1 MRSSILIAA
10 GAASLAM
17 GSPLEKRKMETS
29 WVVEYDTVTVTGAAV
44 ETAKPTM
51 FWGEKNRPT
60 STSTSDPV
68 VIVTVTPNAPAA
80 QPTQAQPSYVVVTET
95 QGAPQPSTTEQPV
108 ATPSPSSSSPPAS
121 QAPPPPTGGDDFI
134 SVAIQHHNEHRS
146 NHSSPEVTWSDKL
159 AGYAAITA
167 ATCKFQHDMDEGDKG
182 YGQNIANWGQN
193 VNAYQLGDVGAVK
206 MAITD
211 FWYNG
216 EFNKFLPEYYGQPT
230 PPMDDFESWGH
241 ISQLLWKSST
251 ELGCASQFCEKGTMY
266 PTMDA
271 WFTVC
276 NYGPGGNVGGE
287 YGANVLKPLGKSILS
302 A

>member
-1 MRSSILIAA
+1 MRSSILVAA

-29 WVVEYDTVTVTGAAV
+29 WVVEYDTVTVTGAPA

-51 FWGEKNRPT
+51 FWGAKNRPSPSTT
-60 STSTSDPV
+60 SNPV
-68 VIVTVTPNAPAA
+68 VIVTVTPSAPA
-80 QPTQAQPSYVVVTET
+80 PETTQAQPSYVVVTET

-108 ATPSPSSSSPPAS
+108 AAPSSSSPPAS
-121 QAPPPPTGGDDFI
+121 QAPPATSDDFI
-134 SVAIQHHNEHRS
+134 SIAVQHHNEHRS

-167 ATCKFQHDMDEGDKG
+167 ATCKFGHDMTEGDGG

-193 VNAYQLGDVGAVK
+193 VNAYQLGDVGALK

-216 EFNKFLPEYYGQPT
+216 EFNNFKPEYYGQPT
-230 PPMDDFESWGH
+230 PPMTDFESWGH
-241 ISQLLWKSST
+241 LSQLLWKSST
-251 ELGCASQFCEKGTMY
+251 EVGCASQFCEAGTMY

-271 WFTVC
+271 WYTVC
-276 NYGPGGNVGGE
+276 NYGPEGNIGGQ
-287 YGANVLKPLGKSILS
+287 YGNNVLKPLGKSTLT